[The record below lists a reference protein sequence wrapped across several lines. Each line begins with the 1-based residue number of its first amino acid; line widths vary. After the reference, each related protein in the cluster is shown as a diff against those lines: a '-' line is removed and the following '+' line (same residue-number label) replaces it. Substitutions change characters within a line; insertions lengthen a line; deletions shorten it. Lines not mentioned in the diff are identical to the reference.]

1 MNVTSKLA
9 SKARIPIPIFSNQVL
24 PIWYCENPIKM
35 AITGIGLFILVMH
48 SNFVVYGFITVRHI
62 IYALVPLYLLLIA
75 HEINML
81 ATI

>member
-1 MNVTSKLA
+1 
-9 SKARIPIPIFSNQVL
+9 
-24 PIWYCENPIKM
+24 M